1 VSWLS
6 RWIVGGLCACALL
19 CGAATASAASDQQL
33 DAMNDAQ
40 LKTEKLREEVKE
52 LRDDRTE
59 GFLSSTVT
67 WTALAG
73 LVALGT
79 LLATFLAPE
88 PRGRPTARRRS
99 RAARVGARAAGE
111 PHRQLQ

>member
-59 GFLSSTVT
+59 GFLSGTVT

-73 LVALGT
+73 LVALGV
-79 LLATFLAPE
+79 TFL
-88 PRGRPTARRRS
+88 RS
-99 RAARVGARAAGE
+99 RIAQGRER
-111 PHRQLQ
+111 P